1 VSQAVIDTTVASIL
15 HIGSPHQPFYVERID
30 GFELYVSFQT
40 VEEMLF
46 GAYRARWGGRRI
58 TALHD
63 FLQSCS
69 VMPGTW
75 EVAETSARVRIE
87 AERLGRRLEC
97 EDAWIVAT
105 AVYLQL
111 PLITDD
117 ADQVIRGLSGYTCV
131 SRHGVSP

>member
-1 VSQAVIDTTVASIL
+1 VPQAVIDTTVASIL
-15 HIGSPHQPFYVERID
+15 QIGSPLQPFYADQTR
-30 GFELYVSFQT
+30 GFDLFVSFQT

-46 GAYRARWGGRRI
+46 GAYRASWGDRRI
-58 TALHD
+58 RALAE
-63 FLQSCS
+63 FLQSCA

-75 EVAETSARVRIE
+75 EIAETSARVRTQ
-87 AERLGRRLEC
+87 AEGLGRRLEC

-117 ADQVIRGLSGYTCV
+117 SDQVIPGLTGYTYV
-131 SRHGVSP
+131 SRHA